1 MSAPLQRGS
10 IVWVDLDPTQGREQA
25 GARPAVVIASD
36 GYLAN
41 VPELVIVLP
50 VTTTNRA
57 WPHHVP
63 VGGPDVELPR
73 RSFAMTEQP
82 RTITRS
88 RITGCAGTAD
98 EATMSIIDQWLRDF
112 TNL

>member
-1 MSAPLQRGS
+1 MTVVSKLERGRPPS
-10 IVWVDLDPTQGREQA
+10 LPATDAWPTF
-25 GARPAVVIASD
+25 
-36 GYLAN
+36 
-41 VPELVIVLP
+41 PELVIVLP
-50 VTTTNRA
+50 VTTTDRA